1 MIRFIDFGGSLINP
15 AEVYKID
22 RVVETVTFTLLV
34 GGLPAGSLQM
44 DDFVFADEATA
55 IAALDD
61 FVADSKALTLEEAIC
76 CVTSGVLA
84 NSTITVGAL
93 KNTNLGE
100 IEARVS
106 VLISAIIDAS
116 EELVLQYE
124 AL

>member
-1 MIRFIDFGGSLINP
+1 MTKFLDFNGSLINP
-15 AEVYKID
+15 DEVYKID
-22 RVVETVTFTLLV
+22 RVTDTVTLTLLV

-55 IAALDD
+55 IAALDT

-76 CVTSGVLA
+76 CVASGALA
-84 NSTITVGAL
+84 NESIIRRSVG
-93 KNTNLGE
+93 NRNLGSPE
-100 IEARVS
+100 ERVT
-106 VLISAIIDAS
+106 VLVGNVIDVA